1 MNFVFLCEKYHF
13 EVNLIIEQGN
23 TSTKVAI
30 YAEGNLKASFV
41 YKTFDKSKLKPLFD
55 VYSLDKGIYSTVAD
69 VDEDLI
75 AYLKEC
81 LSCFIYFDNDVRLPI
96 TIKYKTPHTL
106 GKDRI
111 AAVVGAYYLQPN
123 RNILIID
130 AGTCITYE
138 LLEASG
144 SYLGGNISP
153 GMTTRFKA
161 LNDYTKKLPLVN
173 EREEVPCWGTCT
185 EDAIRAGVVN
195 GIVLEMNGYIDKAKE
210 LYSDVLVFLTGGHS
224 FYFES
229 RLKNS
234 IFADINLVLT
244 GLNRIL
250 EYNVE
255 N

>member
-55 VYSLDKGIYSTVAD
+55 VYSLDRGIYSTVAD

-144 SYLGGNISP
+144 SYLGGNISL

-195 GIVLEMNGYIDKAKE
+195 GIVFEMDGYIDKAKE

>member
-75 AYLKEC
+75 VYLKER

-173 EREEVPCWGTCT
+173 EREEVPCWGPCT

-195 GIVLEMNGYIDKAKE
+195 GIVFEMDGYIDKAKE

>member
-75 AYLKEC
+75 AYLKEY

-195 GIVLEMNGYIDKAKE
+195 GIVFEMDGYIDKAKE

>member
-23 TSTKVAI
+23 TSTKVVI

-75 AYLKEC
+75 AYLKGC

-195 GIVLEMNGYIDKAKE
+195 GIVFEMDGYIDKAKE

>member
-1 MNFVFLCEKYHF
+1 M
-13 EVNLIIEQGN
+13 
-23 TSTKVAI
+23 AI

-195 GIVLEMNGYIDKAKE
+195 GIVFEMDGYIDKAKE

>member
-1 MNFVFLCEKYHF
+1 MNFVFLREKYHF

-75 AYLKEC
+75 AYLKER

-173 EREEVPCWGTCT
+173 VREEVPCWGTCT

-195 GIVLEMNGYIDKAKE
+195 GIVFEMDGYIDKAKE

>member
-144 SYLGGNISP
+144 SYLGGNVSP

-161 LNDYTKKLPLVN
+161 LNDYTKKLPLIS

-195 GIVLEMNGYIDKAKE
+195 GIVFEMDGYIDKAKE

>member
-195 GIVLEMNGYIDKAKE
+195 GIVFEMDGYIDKAKE
-210 LYSDVLVFLTGGHS
+210 LYSDVLVFFNGWT
-224 FYFES
+224 F
-229 RLKNS
+229 
-234 IFADINLVLT
+234 VLF
-244 GLNRIL
+244 
-250 EYNVE
+250 
-255 N
+255 

>member
-195 GIVLEMNGYIDKAKE
+195 GIVFEMDGYIDKAKE
-210 LYSDVLVFLTGGHS
+210 LYPDVLVFLTGGHS
-224 FYFES
+224 LYFES

>member
-111 AAVVGAYYLQPN
+111 AV
-123 RNILIID
+123 
-130 AGTCITYE
+130 
-138 LLEASG
+138 LL
-144 SYLGGNISP
+144 
-153 GMTTRFKA
+153 
-161 LNDYTKKLPLVN
+161 LP
-173 EREEVPCWGTCT
+173 
-185 EDAIRAGVVN
+185 
-195 GIVLEMNGYIDKAKE
+195 
-210 LYSDVLVFLTGGHS
+210 
-224 FYFES
+224 
-229 RLKNS
+229 
-234 IFADINLVLT
+234 
-244 GLNRIL
+244 
-250 EYNVE
+250 
-255 N
+255 

>member
-75 AYLKEC
+75 AYLKGC

-195 GIVLEMNGYIDKAKE
+195 GIVFEMDGYIDNAKE

>member
-75 AYLKEC
+75 AYLKER

-195 GIVLEMNGYIDKAKE
+195 GIVFEMDGYIDKAKE
-210 LYSDVLVFLTGGHS
+210 LYVLVFLTGGHS

>member
-75 AYLKEC
+75 AYLKEY

-106 GKDRI
+106 GKDHI

-195 GIVLEMNGYIDKAKE
+195 GIVFEMDGYIDKAKE

>member
-30 YAEGNLKASFV
+30 YAEGNLKVSFV
-41 YKTFDKSKLKPLFD
+41 YKNFDKSKLEPLFD
-55 VYSLDKGIYSTVAD
+55 VYSLDKGIFSTVVD

-195 GIVLEMNGYIDKAKE
+195 GIVFEMDGYIDKAKE

>member
-75 AYLKEC
+75 VYLKER

-195 GIVLEMNGYIDKAKE
+195 GIVFEMNGYIDKAKE

>member
-75 AYLKEC
+75 VYLKER

-111 AAVVGAYYLQPN
+111 AAVAYYLQPN

>member
-1 MNFVFLCEKYHF
+1 M
-13 EVNLIIEQGN
+13 
-23 TSTKVAI
+23 
-30 YAEGNLKASFV
+30 
-41 YKTFDKSKLKPLFD
+41 
-55 VYSLDKGIYSTVAD
+55 
-69 VDEDLI
+69 DEDLI

-195 GIVLEMNGYIDKAKE
+195 GIVFEMDGYIDKAKE
-210 LYSDVLVFLTGGHS
+210 LYSDVLFFLTGGHS

>member
-75 AYLKEC
+75 AYLKER

-195 GIVLEMNGYIDKAKE
+195 GIVFEMDGYIDKAKE

-224 FYFES
+224 FYFER